1 MCLEI
6 SVKSLRKNLDF
17 ILSFKTKHRISY
29 ENRDVHSEI
38 YRVFIVVYTEASWT
52 AKKRSETL
60 LKVIEQHLV
69 MQDIIDSLLVKVCR
83 EENVSPEKVFFAFF
97 CCFVIIIDSSRKN
110 LCNRSFCISS
120 KKSIKI
126 SGVGLKRSGIS
137 SGDNIE
143 FQVCN
148 TTLIYQ
154 EVLRVK

>member
-29 ENRDVHSEI
+29 KNRDVHSEI
-38 YRVFIVVYTEASWT
+38 YSLYSSLYRSIMNS
-52 AKKRSETL
+52 KKRSETL

-69 MQDIIDSLLVKVCR
+69 MRDIIDSLLVKVCR

-97 CCFVIIIDSSRKN
+97 CCFVIIIESSRKN

>member
-29 ENRDVHSEI
+29 KNRDVHSEI
-38 YRVFIVVYTEASWT
+38 YSLYSSLYRSIMNS
-52 AKKRSETL
+52 KKRSETL
-60 LKVIEQHLV
+60 LIVIEQHLV
-69 MQDIIDSLLVKVCR
+69 MRDIIDSLLVKVCR

-97 CCFVIIIDSSRKN
+97 CCFVIIIESSRKN